1 MLGFFPPLWSKIEM
15 MKMQSSPRHFY
26 VLLQLQYFWFFQ
38 NNKWQWRS
46 FCIAKEIY
54 ELQRIQERTFNV
66 NTAILLCCLWPAIYL
81 FIHFYEIYYSA
92 FFYQV
97 FLFVC
102 GKMNADSSSFK
113 VFFLLST
120 NSFISFYSKK
130 YCLEGSCVI
139 VLYR

>member
-1 MLGFFPPLWSKIEM
+1 MLGFFSPLWSKIEM

-66 NTAILLCCLWPAIYL
+66 NTAILLCCLWPSIYL

-92 FFYQV
+92 FFIKS
-97 FLFVC
+97 FCLFVE
-102 GKMNADSSSFK
+102 KWMQIPQVLK
-113 VFFLLST
+113 FFFFFPQIALSPSILRNT
-120 NSFISFYSKK
+120 A
-130 YCLEGSCVI
+130 
-139 VLYR
+139 